1 MGKRVVIDFS
11 NSDQD
16 YQNYIQNFQAKFIG
30 ELEKLVD
37 LITASN
43 PKSKVAQN
51 KIINPD
57 NWSFRYIVPDTG
69 RMVA

>member
-16 YQNYIQNFQAKFIG
+16 YENYIQNFQAKFIG

-43 PKSKVAQN
+43 PKSKVAQ
-51 KIINPD
+51 PYAL
-57 NWSFRYIVPDTG
+57 RAY
-69 RMVA
+69 